1 MRPPE
6 LRTDSEPASE
16 HIPLAILLQF
26 KDPLSHS
33 FPGLPALSQ
42 IVDNLTAVTA
52 VYGHG

>member
-1 MRPPE
+1 MLPPE

-33 FPGLPALSQ
+33 FPGLPVLSP
-42 IVDNLTAVTA
+42 VDSLTAVTA
-52 VYGHG
+52 VCGHG

>member
-1 MRPPE
+1 MLPPE

-33 FPGLPALSQ
+33 FPELPVLSP
-42 IVDNLTAVTA
+42 VDNLTAVTA